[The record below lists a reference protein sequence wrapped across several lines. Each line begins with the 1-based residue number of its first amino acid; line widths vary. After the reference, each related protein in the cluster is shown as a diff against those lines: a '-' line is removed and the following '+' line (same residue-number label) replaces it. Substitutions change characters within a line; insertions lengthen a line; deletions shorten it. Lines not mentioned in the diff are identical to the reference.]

1 MKMIECNY
9 MCRCRYHDNK
19 MEESVLF
26 CYLRIYPFLWNQN
39 VPFFNLMSY
48 SVILLLYAKTHIL
61 FCFVQT
67 ILLNGTYISYA
78 SLFNHRTYIKGITA
92 IKYEWTK
99 IHCNRNLNVSWICAS
114 LTGGELSNI
123 MRVFFDRLWKPLG
136 LVKHC

>member
-92 IKYEWTK
+92 IKYDCMSEQKVIAIRTWMFREFAPRWLEENWA
-99 IHCNRNLNVSWICAS
+99 ILRESS
-114 LTGGELSNI
+114 STGSGN
-123 MRVFFDRLWKPLG
+123 
-136 LVKHC
+136 H